1 MTTRKKSV
9 SSYGSRAYTNAR
21 NAADRL
27 DEVVYRISHDL
38 QGPARAIRIIP
49 EWLNEDFAEAG
60 IALPDPIENHLELLR
75 RQAHRMQ
82 KMILDLL
89 IFSRIGRHQPR
100 VEGNMEEF
108 VFGLFKSIPGTDTFN
123 INADFQAGFPEIG
136 AEDAEA
142 FFLALLSNAVKH
154 HPKDTGAVDV
164 RTSFDGRAYS
174 IIVADDGAGIPEKD
188 REHSMGFM
196 TTLQSRDQ
204 TEGSGMG
211 LPIAIKVCETYG
223 GTLEIDTR
231 DDGRGCVIRGTFP
244 IGARPMQDG

>member
-1 MTTRKKSV
+1 MNDRKKSA
-9 SSYGSRAYTNAR
+9 SSYGSRPYTQAR

-89 IFSRIGRHQPR
+89 VFSRIGRHQPA
-100 VEGNMEEF
+100 VQGNLEEF
-108 VFGLFKSIPGTDTFN
+108 VTSLFRSIPGTDQFDL
-123 INADFQAGFPEIG
+123 AVDLQAGFPAIG
-136 AEDAEA
+136 SEDAEA
-142 FFLALLSNAVKH
+142 LFHSLLTNSVKH
-154 HPKDTGAVDV
+154 HPKDTGAIEV
-164 RTSFDGRAYS
+164 RSVFDGRVFTVS
-174 IIVADDGAGIPEKD
+174 VSDDGAGIPEKD

-196 TTLQSRDQ
+196 TTLQSRDE

-231 DDGRGCVIRGTFP
+231 PNGRGCVVRGVFP
-244 IGARPMQDG
+244 VGARRMSDG

>member
-1 MTTRKKSV
+1 LSKNKKSA
-9 SSYGSRAYTNAR
+9 SSYGSRAYTKAR

-60 IALPDPIENHLELLR
+60 IALPDPIDNHLELLR

-82 KMILDLL
+82 KMIMDLL
-89 IFSRIGRHQPR
+89 IFSRIGRHQPL
-100 VEGNMEEF
+100 VEGNLEEF
-108 VFGLFKSIPGTDTFN
+108 VTELFKGIPGSDTFSLSV
-123 INADFQAGFPEIG
+123 DFQAGFPEIG

-142 FFLALLSNAVKH
+142 FFSALLSNSVKH
-154 HPKDTGAVDV
+154 HPKDAGSIDV
-164 RTSFDGRAYS
+164 RTSFNGRAFS
-174 IIVADDGAGIPEKD
+174 IQVADDGAGIPEKD

-196 TTLQSRDQ
+196 TTLQSRDE

-223 GTLEIDTR
+223 GSLEIDAC
-231 DDGRGCVIRGTFP
+231 DDGRGCVVRGTFP
-244 IGARPMQDG
+244 IGSRRLADG